1 MSAHTTELLRA
12 RLGGM
17 LPRYGIVLG
26 SGLGTL
32 VEAVEN
38 PLRISYSDLPSF
50 PVSSVSGHAG
60 EMVIGTLSTVPVIML
75 SGRVHYYERGD
86 ANAMRPPIEVLKGL
100 GVTSLILTNSA
111 GSLRED
117 MPPGS
122 VMRIS
127 DHINF
132 SGTNP
137 LIGIDSDDRFVGMT
151 NAYDAGLAARM
162 ERAAGKLGIPLSS
175 GVYMWFS
182 GPNFETPAEIRMARV
197 LGADAV
203 GMSTVPEV
211 LIARHLGLKVA
222 AASVITNFGAG
233 MTGGELSH
241 HETKDMAPVGGKR
254 LAAILAEM
262 IAGGDE
268 DHA

>member
-1 MSAHTTELLRA
+1 MSGAATDLLLA
-12 RLGGM
+12 RLGGVA
-17 LPRYGIVLG
+17 PRTGIVLG
-26 SGLGTL
+26 SGLGSL
-32 VEAVEN
+32 VDAVEN
-38 PLRISYSDLPSF
+38 AIRIPYADLPSF

-60 EMVIGTLSTVPVIML
+60 EMVIGSLGAVPVIML

-86 ANAMRPPIEVLKGL
+86 ANAMRAPIEVLKGL
-100 GVTSLILTNSA
+100 GVTELILTNSA
-111 GSLRED
+111 GSLREG

-137 LIGIDSDDRFVGMT
+137 LVGLDGDDRFVGMT

-162 ERAAGKLGIPLSS
+162 EAAARTLDIPLSN

-182 GPNFETPAEIRMARV
+182 GPSFETPAEIRMARV

-233 MTGGELSH
+233 MTGDELSH

-262 IAGGDE
+262 IAGGG
-268 DHA
+268 

>member
-1 MSAHTTELLRA
+1 MSGAATDLLLA
-12 RLGGM
+12 RLGGVA
-17 LPRYGIVLG
+17 PRTGIVLG
-26 SGLGTL
+26 SGLGAL
-32 VEAVEN
+32 VDAVEN
-38 PLRISYSDLPSF
+38 AIRIPYADLPSF
-50 PVSSVSGHAG
+50 PVSAVSGHAG
-60 EMVIGTLSTVPVIML
+60 EMVIGSLGAEPVIML

-86 ANAMRPPIEVLKGL
+86 ANAMRRPIEVLKGL
-100 GVTSLILTNSA
+100 GVTELILTNSA

-137 LIGIDSDDRFVGMT
+137 LIGLDGDDRFVGMT

-162 ERAAGKLGIPLSS
+162 EAAAQTLDIPLSS

-182 GPNFETPAEIRMARV
+182 GPSFETPAEIRMARV

-211 LIARHLGLKVA
+211 LIARHLGLRVA

-233 MTGGELSH
+233 MTGDELSH
-241 HETKDMAPVGGKR
+241 HETKDMAPVGGQR
-254 LAAILAEM
+254 LAAILAEI
-262 IAGGDE
+262 IAGGT
-268 DHA
+268 

>member
-1 MSAHTTELLRA
+1 MSSAAEFLRG
-12 RLGGM
+12 RLGG
-17 LPRYGIVLG
+17 LSPRYGIVLG

-32 VEAVEN
+32 VEAVSSTT
-38 PLRISYSDLPSF
+38 RISYADIPGF

-60 EMVIGTLSTVPVIML
+60 ELVAGLLGEVPVVML
-75 SGRVHYYERGD
+75 SGRVHYYESGD
-86 ANAMRPPIEVLKGL
+86 ANAMRVPLQTLKEL
-100 GVTSLILTNSA
+100 GVENLVLTNSA

-117 MPPGS
+117 LPPGS

-132 SGTNP
+132 SGFNP
-137 LIGIDSDDRFVGMT
+137 LIGVESDDRFVGMT
-151 NAYDAGLAARM
+151 SAYDAELAERM
-162 ERAAGKLGIPLSS
+162 QGAADRLGIPLHD

-182 GPNFETPAEIRMARV
+182 GPSFETPAEIRMARV

-211 LIARHLGLKVA
+211 ILARFLGLRVA

-233 MTGGELSH
+233 MTGAELSH

-254 LAAILAEM
+254 LAAILKDM
-262 IAGGDE
+262 ISTDA
-268 DHA
+268 AVK